1 MFIATAGTHELTIED
16 PSPTNGSYGSLL
28 DYVSVSPCG
37 CPSGV
42 ANSDD
47 YDMDINS
54 CNKYLITG
62 DISCDVVTFYSECHF

>member
-42 ANSDD
+42 VNTAD
-47 YDMDINS
+47 YDMSLDA
-54 CNKYLITG
+54 C
-62 DISCDVVTFYSECHF
+62 